1 MLDQRGE
8 EPGVVWILSAMEPG
22 SRYQPWHDQK
32 THTTYRKPD
41 DGKCLHYYV
50 YFIDPDLGLC

>member
-1 MLDQRGE
+1 
-8 EPGVVWILSAMEPG
+8 MEPG